1 MLEPVPVTQ
10 PAPMVPP
17 APMGAG
23 SALPGAS
30 FCSDGYWIASS
41 WKCRQT
47 APHGCSCGDLE
58 FYYRGN
64 DGATQLLN
72 REAFHAS
79 LAPGTPVLIVV
90 HGSFTN
96 WKWLCQDCGPVYRWI
111 RNAAPSRPLAVI
123 FYTWPSSAPIVYEPH
138 LDVAILGMRA
148 TFNAVYLADLVARLP
163 AGHPICIMGHSHGA
177 RMTAAALHLLAG
189 GEVDDTHLTYLPP
202 PDQRIRGV
210 LVAGALDHH
219 WLDPGQRYGMAL
231 CRAECLLY
239 LRNDHDMVLS
249 IYPMRRLFSR
259 RALGESGLTKRDH
272 ERLGY
277 LNSKVVQVDVT
288 QIIQTGHMWNN
299 YYVHPEIAAAIEPFV
314 YFDDGGPSYIPAPA
328 PATAPAGLESRPTAQ
343 QPRRGLLTG
352 LRSRFAKTTP
362 AESRAVNED

>member
-1 MLEPVPVTQ
+1 MLEPTPMTQ

-17 APMGAG
+17 APMGPG
-23 SALPGAS
+23 SALPGPN
-30 FCSDGYWIASS
+30 FCGDGYWIASS

-58 FYYRGN
+58 FYYRAG

-96 WKWLCQDCGPVYRWI
+96 WQWLCQDCAPLYQWI
-111 RNAAPSRPLAVI
+111 RSAAPSRQLAVI
-123 FYTWPSSAPIVYEPH
+123 FYTWPSSAPIMYEPH

-148 TFNAVYLADLVARLP
+148 TFNSVYLGDLVARLP
-163 AGHPICIMGHSHGA
+163 AGHPVCIMGHSHGA

-202 PDQRIRGV
+202 PEQRIRAV

-219 WLDPGQRYGMAL
+219 WMDPGQRYGMAL
-231 CRAECLLY
+231 CRTECLLY
-239 LRNDHDMVLS
+239 MRNDHDIVLS

-259 RALGESGLTKRDH
+259 RALGESGLSRRDH

-277 LNSKVVQVDVT
+277 LNSKVVQLDVT
-288 QIIQTGHMWNN
+288 PIVQTGHVWNH
-299 YYVHPEIAAAIEPFV
+299 YYVHPEIASAIEPFV

-328 PATAPAGLESRPTAQ
+328 AAPATLESRPTAQQ